1 MNYFDLFVIIVLG
14 FAVIRG
20 LQKGFV
26 FELASLVALVLGI
39 VGAVFLSGVTAQ
51 WLSNY
56 ITSKYISI
64 ISFVFLLVG
73 IIIIVFLLA
82 KVIDT
87 MIKALALGWLN
98 RIMGAVLAAVKA
110 AFGISLIVFV
120 LEFSGFGNRV
130 ITPET
135 RSSSRAFA
143 PLEWFAPA
151 IFDLLRL
158 NYQHLLPHRSD
169 PDQHDTPVMI

>member
-1 MNYFDLFVIIVLG
+1 MNYFDLFVLVVLG

-26 FELASLVALVLGI
+26 FELASLLALVLGI

-64 ISFVFLLVG
+64 IAFVFLLVG
-73 IIIIVFLLA
+73 IIILVFLVA
-82 KVIDT
+82 KMIDT

-98 RIMGAVLAAVKA
+98 RIMGALLAIFKA
-110 AFGISLIVFV
+110 AFGISLVIFV
-120 LEFSGFGNRV
+120 LDFSGFGNHV
-130 ITPET
+130 ISPET
-135 RSSSRAFA
+135 RNSSRAFA
-143 PLEWFAPA
+143 PLERIAPA
-151 IFDLLRL
+151 TFDLLRL
-158 NYQHLLPHRSD
+158 NYQHLLPHND
-169 PDQHDTPVMI
+169 ETEQQTAPVIV